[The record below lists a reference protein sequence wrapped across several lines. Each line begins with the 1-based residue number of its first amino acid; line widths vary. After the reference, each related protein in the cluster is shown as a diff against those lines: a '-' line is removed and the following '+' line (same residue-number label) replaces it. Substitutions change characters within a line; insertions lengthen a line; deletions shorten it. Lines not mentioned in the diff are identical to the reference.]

1 MNDITLAMSPGEAAA
16 FREMLWSL
24 AQKQAAKYTAGER
37 SSISLETMRE
47 LMRSMLMA
55 IDAAGVTAGQS
66 PEDALRRGTEIL
78 RQRTEAARELWQSVC
93 LDPPEVRSR
102 AYNDTLRSIGGF
114 FKKYDV
120 RYMAHLIPCGIDYQ
134 LCAPVPES
142 LMGVDYI
149 LEYLRRI
156 SRENRILDRFAP
168 DTVRRLLGA
177 VSPDWPELIS
187 NLCEPVIINAAG
199 LLIIGGDPFSLDI
212 TPERLSRLTDAL
224 YPMPDAGLQS
234 ALETAGRRLGVV
246 LGLDGEDAAYAARA
260 AAAARPRVSAALR
273 RSGMEGI
280 FPPLS

>member
-1 MNDITLAMSPGEAAA
+1 MNDITSVMSPGEAAE
-16 FREMLWSL
+16 FREMLWAL

-55 IDAAGVTAGQS
+55 ISAAGMTAGQS

-78 RQRTEAARELWQSVC
+78 RRRTETALKLWQSVC
-93 LDPPEVRSR
+93 LDPPKVRSR

-134 LCAPVPES
+134 LCAPVSES
-142 LMGVDYI
+142 LLGVDYI
-149 LEYLRRI
+149 LEYLRRV

-168 DTVRRLLGA
+168 DTARRLLGA

-212 TPERLSRLTDAL
+212 APERLSRLTDAL
-224 YPMPDAGLQS
+224 YSMSDSRLQS
-234 ALETAGRRLGVV
+234 TLEAAGRRLGGV
-246 LGLDGEDAAYAARA
+246 LGLDAEDTDYIARA
-260 AAAARPRVSAALR
+260 AAAVRPRVSAALR
-273 RSGMEGI
+273 RGGMEGI
-280 FPPLS
+280 FLPLS